1 MGMKDLGRSSENQM
15 KQDYAILVT
24 AFVQASSKQDATKK
38 VLANMGHSGVAW
50 DMKDAEPVTRKESE
64 GDTCDC
70 CDAAWCDCGDC
81 IQCGFDPNDPMPK
94 L

>member
-1 MGMKDLGRSSENQM
+1 MKTT
-15 KQDYAILVT
+15 QDYAIPAT
-24 AFVQASSKQDATKK
+24 AFVQASSKEEATKK
-38 VLANMGHSGVAW
+38 VLANIGHSGVAW

-70 CDAAWCDCGDC
+70 CDATRCDCGDC
-81 IQCGFDPNDPMPK
+81 MQCGFDPENPMPK